1 MNESCKK
8 WNLDPSKLP
17 QHVAV
22 IMDGNG
28 RWATSK
34 YLPRLMGHKKGVERV
49 REITETAASVG
60 LGALT
65 LYAFSDENWRRPED
79 EIGGLMSLLRAYVK
93 SDRERLVSNNVC
105 FRMIGERERLPADVQ
120 DVIASLEKDTA
131 HLTGLKL
138 NVALSYGGRGEIVRA
153 MRKIA
158 SKVHAGEM
166 EPNQI
171 MASDVESALD
181 TAGLPS
187 VDLLIR
193 TSGECRVSNFLL
205 WQIAYAEMVF
215 VPEAWPEFGPEA
227 FVQVLREFGT
237 RERRY
242 GMTSAQIASG
252 QPGKF

>member
-1 MNESCKK
+1 
-8 WNLDPSKLP
+8 
-17 QHVAV
+17 
-22 IMDGNG
+22 
-28 RWATSK
+28 
-34 YLPRLMGHKKGVERV
+34 MGHKKGVERV
-49 REITETAASVG
+49 REITETAASLG
-60 LGALT
+60 LETLT

-93 SDRERLVSNNVC
+93 TDRERLVSNNVC
-105 FRMIGERERLPADVQ
+105 FRMIGERERLPSDVQ
-120 DVIASLEKDTA
+120 EVIASLEKDTA

-158 SKVHAGEM
+158 LKVQAGELD
-166 EPNQI
+166 PDKI
-171 MASDVESALD
+171 VASSVEAALD

-193 TSGECRVSNFLL
+193 TSGEHRVSNFLL

-215 VPEAWPEFGPEA
+215 VSEAWPDFGPEA

-242 GMTSAQIASG
+242 GMTSAQIALG